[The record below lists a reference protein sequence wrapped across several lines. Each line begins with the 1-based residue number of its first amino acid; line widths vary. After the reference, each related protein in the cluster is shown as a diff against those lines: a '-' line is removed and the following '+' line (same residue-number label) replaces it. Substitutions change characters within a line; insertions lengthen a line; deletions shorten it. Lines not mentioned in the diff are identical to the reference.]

1 MTNKTALIIGGGTG
15 IGAACAL
22 ALAQDGFRT
31 AIAGRRMEP
40 LIDVAERH
48 RSLSGLDAESILCHQ
63 VDVADA
69 NSVKALFEW
78 ALGELRQIDVLVFS
92 AGINIRQRALAELS
106 NADWENVLQIN
117 TSGAFYCLQNVLP
130 AMRAR
135 RDGVIILIS
144 SVAGIRA
151 GLLGGAAYNASKFA
165 LSALGI
171 TAALEE
177 RNNGIRITN
186 LYPGEVETPILDQR
200 PDPVSAEQRA
210 RILQPEDVAAAVRM
224 IVQLPPRAHV
234 SELVIKPTTQ
244 AFQ

>member
-1 MTNKTALIIGGGTG
+1 MTQKTAIILGGGTG

-22 ALAQDGFRT
+22 GLADDGFRV
-31 AIAGRRMEP
+31 AVAGRRMEP
-40 LIDVAERH
+40 LQHVAAARPDRTCE
-48 RSLSGLDAESILCHQ
+48 ILCHQ

-69 NSVKALFEW
+69 ASVKTFFAW
-78 ALGELRQIDVLVFS
+78 ALDQLKQIDVVVFS
-92 AGINIRQRALAELS
+92 AGINIRQRAIAELS
-106 NADWENVLQIN
+106 HADWENVLQVN
-117 TSGAFYCLQNVLP
+117 TTGAFYCLQEVLP
-130 AMRAR
+130 HMRSKK
-135 RDGVIILIS
+135 DGLIVLVS

-171 TAALEE
+171 TVALEE
-177 RNNGIRITN
+177 KDNGIRVTN

-200 PDPVSAEQRA
+200 PIPVSAEHRA

-224 IVQLPPRAHV
+224 IAQLPPRAHV